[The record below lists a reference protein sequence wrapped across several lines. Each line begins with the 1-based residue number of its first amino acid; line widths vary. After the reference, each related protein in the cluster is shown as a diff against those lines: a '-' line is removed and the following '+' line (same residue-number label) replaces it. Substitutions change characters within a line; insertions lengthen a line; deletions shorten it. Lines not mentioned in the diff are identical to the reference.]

1 MKTRTTN
8 GSYSHPQI
16 LARPTG
22 DPFWRERVLL
32 APFVN
37 ETTATTALPAK
48 PENLYAY
55 HRSMLRQTR
64 LCEDLLFG
72 ALGLCGLA
80 ALLLAFLG

>member
-8 GSYSHPQI
+8 GSDSQSTIFSKPI
-16 LARPTG
+16 G
-22 DPFWRERVLL
+22 DPFWKERVLL
-32 APFVN
+32 VPFVN
-37 ETTATTALPAK
+37 ETTSLPAK

-55 HRSMLRQTR
+55 HRRMLRQTR

-72 ALGLCGLA
+72 TLGLCGLA